1 MNPIIFNR
9 KRTIRTTITIVAL
22 IVIAF
27 ITLLLSMNTGF
38 TKMSPI
44 EVLRTLFGGGT
55 PRDNLILFEFRLPR
69 IVIALLVGTGLAIA
83 GAILQGVSRNALAD
97 PGILGINSG
106 AGLAVVLFVV
116 TNPMRESASPMFMPF
131 LALIG
136 GFAAAAIIYLMA
148 YKKDK
153 GISSSRLVL
162 SGIALAAGINALM
175 IVLTLQL
182 DPNEFNFIATWQAG
196 SIWGSSWKFV
206 LALLPWIVVL
216 LPAALWKAR
225 QLNVFSL
232 GDDTA
237 TGLGSYLNK
246 QRLLLLII
254 AVALSASCVAVSGGI
269 GFIGLL
275 GPHIARRLVGP
286 RYEHVIPVSALI
298 GAVLLLIADMVGRT
312 LMDNAEIPAGVMVA
326 IIGGPYF
333 LYLLARSRA

>member
-1 MNPIIFNR
+1 MITLIILV
-9 KRTIRTTITIVAL
+9 I
-22 IVIAF
+22 IAF
-27 ITLLLSMNTGF
+27 AVLLISMNTGF
-38 TKMSPI
+38 TKMSPL

-55 PRDNLILFEFRLPR
+55 PRDELVLFQFRLPR
-69 IVIALLVGTGLAIA
+69 IVIALLVGMGLAVA

-116 TNPMRESASPMFMPF
+116 TNPMRESASPMLLPV

-136 GFAAAAIIYLMA
+136 AFAAATGIYLMA
-148 YKKDK
+148 YKKNK

-162 SGIALAAGINALM
+162 SGIAMATGINALM

-196 SIWGSSWKFV
+196 SIWGSNWKFV
-206 LALLPWIVVL
+206 LALLPWMIVL

-225 QLNVFSL
+225 QMNVFSL
-232 GDDTA
+232 GDETA
-237 TGLGSYLNK
+237 AGLGAYLNR
-246 QRLLLLII
+246 QRLLLLVI
-254 AVALSASCVAVSGGI
+254 AVALSAACVAVSGGI
-269 GFIGLL
+269 GFVGLL

-298 GAVLLLIADMVGRT
+298 GAVLLLVSDLIGRT
-312 LMDNAEIPAGVMVA
+312 LMDNSEIPAGVMVA

>member
-1 MNPIIFNR
+1 MNEAIFHR
-9 KRTIRTTITIVAL
+9 KRTLRTMITL
-22 IVIAF
+22 IILVIIAF
-27 ITLLLSMNTGF
+27 AVLLISMNTGF
-38 TKMSPI
+38 TKMSPL

-55 PRDNLILFEFRLPR
+55 PRDELVLFQFRLPR
-69 IVIALLVGTGLAIA
+69 IVIALLVGMGLAVA

-116 TNPMRESASPMFMPF
+116 TNPMRESASPMLLPV

-136 GFAAAAIIYLMA
+136 AFAAATGIYLMA
-148 YKKDK
+148 YKKNK

-162 SGIALAAGINALM
+162 SGIAMATGINALM

-196 SIWGSSWKFV
+196 SIWGSNWKFV
-206 LALLPWIVVL
+206 LALLPWMIVL

-225 QLNVFSL
+225 QMNVFSL
-232 GDDTA
+232 GDETA
-237 TGLGSYLNK
+237 AGLGAYLNR
-246 QRLLLLII
+246 QRLLLLVI
-254 AVALSASCVAVSGGI
+254 AVALSAACVAVSGGI
-269 GFIGLL
+269 GFVGLL

-298 GAVLLLIADMVGRT
+298 GAVLLLVSDLIGRT
-312 LMDNAEIPAGVMVA
+312 LMDNSEIPAGVMVA

>member
-1 MNPIIFNR
+1 MNETIFHR
-9 KRTIRTTITIVAL
+9 KRTLRTLMTL
-22 IVIAF
+22 IVLIVLAF
-27 ITLLLSMNTGF
+27 AVLLISMNTGF
-38 TKMSPI
+38 TKMSPF

-55 PRDNLILFEFRLPR
+55 AREQLILFQFRLPR
-69 IVIALLVGTGLAIA
+69 IVIALLVGIGLAVA

-116 TNPMRESASPMFMPF
+116 VNPLRESASPMLLPV

-136 GFAAAAIIYLMA
+136 AFAAAAGIYWMA
-148 YKKDK
+148 YKKNK

-162 SGIALAAGINALM
+162 SGIAMATGINALM

-196 SIWGSSWKFV
+196 SIWGSNWQFV
-206 LALLPWIVVL
+206 LALLPWLIVL
-216 LPAALWKAR
+216 LPAVLWKAR
-225 QLNVFSL
+225 QMNVFSL

-237 TGLGSYLNK
+237 TGLGSYLGR
-246 QRLLLLII
+246 QRLWLLVI
-254 AVALSASCVAVSGGI
+254 AVALSAACVAVSGGI
-269 GFIGLL
+269 GFLGLL

-298 GAVLLLIADMVGRT
+298 GAVLLLVADMIGRT
-312 LMDNAEIPAGVMVA
+312 LMDNSEIPAGVMVA
-326 IIGGPYF
+326 VIGGPYF
-333 LYLLARSRA
+333 LYLLSRSRA

>member
-1 MNPIIFNR
+1 MNPVLFNR
-9 KRTIRTTITIVAL
+9 KRTVRTTITIAAL

-27 ITLLLSMNTGF
+27 IVLLLSMNTGF
-38 TKMSPI
+38 TKMSPL

-55 PRDNLILFEFRLPR
+55 PRDELILFEFRLPR

-131 LALIG
+131 LALVG

-206 LALLPWIVVL
+206 LALLPWIVIL

-312 LMDNAEIPAGVMVA
+312 LMENAEIPAGVMVA

-333 LYLLARSRA
+333 LYLLARSRT

>member
-1 MNPIIFNR
+1 MIFSR
-9 KRTIRTTITIVAL
+9 KRTMRTIITLVVLA
-22 IVIAF
+22 VIAF
-27 ITLLLSMNTGF
+27 IVLLLSMNTGF
-38 TKMSPI
+38 TKMSPV
-44 EVLRTLFGGGT
+44 EVIRTLFGGGT
-55 PRDNLILFEFRLPR
+55 ARDELILFQFRLPR
-69 IVIALLVGTGLAIA
+69 IVIALLVGMGLAVA

-116 TNPMRESASPMFMPF
+116 TNPMRESASPMLLPF

-136 GFAAAAIIYLMA
+136 AFAAATGIYLMA
-148 YKKDK
+148 YKKNK

-162 SGIALAAGINALM
+162 SGIAMAAGINALM

-206 LALLPWIVVL
+206 VALLPWIIVL

-225 QLNVFSL
+225 QMDVFSL

-237 TGLGSYLNK
+237 TGLGSFLNR
-246 QRLLLLII
+246 QRLLLLVI
-254 AVALSASCVAVSGGI
+254 AVALSAACVAVSGGI

-312 LMDNAEIPAGVMVA
+312 LMENSEIPAGVMVA

>member
-1 MNPIIFNR
+1 MNQVIFNR
-9 KRTIRTTITIVAL
+9 KRTVRTVITLVVLA
-22 IVIAF
+22 IAAF
-27 ITLLLSMNTGF
+27 VVLLLSMNTGF
-38 TKMSPI
+38 TKMSPM

-55 PRDNLILFEFRLPR
+55 ARDELILFQFRLPR
-69 IVIALLVGTGLAIA
+69 IVIALLVGMGLAVA

-116 TNPMRESASPMFMPF
+116 TNPMRESASPMLLPF

-136 GFAAAAIIYLMA
+136 AFAAATGIYLMA
-148 YKKDK
+148 YKKNK

-162 SGIALAAGINALM
+162 SGIAMAAGINALM

-206 LALLPWIVVL
+206 TALLPWIIVL

-225 QLNVFSL
+225 QMDVFSL

-237 TGLGSYLNK
+237 TGLGSYLNR
-246 QRLLLLII
+246 QRLLLLVI
-254 AVALSASCVAVSGGI
+254 AVALSAACVAVSGGI

-312 LMDNAEIPAGVMVA
+312 LMENSEIPAGVMVA

>member
-1 MNPIIFNR
+1 M
-9 KRTIRTTITIVAL
+9 TL
-22 IVIAF
+22 IVLIVLAF
-27 ITLLLSMNTGF
+27 AVLLISMNTGF
-38 TKMSPI
+38 TKMSPF

-55 PRDNLILFEFRLPR
+55 AREQLILFQFRLPR
-69 IVIALLVGTGLAIA
+69 IVIALLVGIGLAVA

-116 TNPMRESASPMFMPF
+116 TNPLREKASPMLLPV

-136 GFAAAAIIYLMA
+136 AFAAAAGIYWMA
-148 YKKDK
+148 YKKNK

-162 SGIALAAGINALM
+162 SGIAMATGINALM

-196 SIWGSSWKFV
+196 SIWGSNWQFV
-206 LALLPWIVVL
+206 LALLPWLIVL

-225 QLNVFSL
+225 QMNVFSL

-237 TGLGSYLNK
+237 TGLGSYLGR
-246 QRLLLLII
+246 QRLWLLVI
-254 AVALSASCVAVSGGI
+254 AVALSAACVAVSGGI
-269 GFIGLL
+269 GFLGLL

-298 GAVLLLIADMVGRT
+298 GAVLLLVADMIGRT
-312 LMDNAEIPAGVMVA
+312 LMDNSEIPAGVMVA
-326 IIGGPYF
+326 VIGGPYF
-333 LYLLARSRA
+333 LYLLSRSRA

>member
-1 MNPIIFNR
+1 MNPVIFNR
-9 KRTIRTTITIVAL
+9 KRTVRTTITIVAL
-22 IVIAF
+22 LIIAF
-27 ITLLLSMNTGF
+27 IVLLLSMNTGF
-38 TKMSPI
+38 TKMSPT

-116 TNPMRESASPMFMPF
+116 TNPMRESASPMFMPL
-131 LALIG
+131 LALVG

-175 IVLTLQL
+175 IVLTLQM

-206 LALLPWIVVL
+206 IALLPWIIVL

-312 LMDNAEIPAGVMVA
+312 LMENAEIPAGVMVA

>member
-1 MNPIIFNR
+1 MNPVLFNR
-9 KRTIRTTITIVAL
+9 KRTVRTTITIVAL

-27 ITLLLSMNTGF
+27 IVLLLSMNTGF
-38 TKMSPI
+38 TKMSPL

-55 PRDNLILFEFRLPR
+55 PRDKLILFEFRLPR

-131 LALIG
+131 LALVG

-175 IVLTLQL
+175 IVLTLQM

-206 LALLPWIVVL
+206 LALLPWIVIL

-312 LMDNAEIPAGVMVA
+312 LMENAEIPAGVMVA

-333 LYLLARSRA
+333 LYLLARSRT

>member
-1 MNPIIFNR
+1 MNQLIFSR
-9 KRTIRTTITIVAL
+9 KRTVRTIITLVVLA
-22 IVIAF
+22 VVAF
-27 ITLLLSMNTGF
+27 IVLLLSMNTGF
-38 TKMSPI
+38 TKMSPL

-55 PRDNLILFEFRLPR
+55 ARDELILFQFRLPR
-69 IVIALLVGTGLAIA
+69 IVIALLVGMGLAVA

-116 TNPMRESASPMFMPF
+116 TNPMRESASPMLLPV

-136 GFAAAAIIYLMA
+136 AFAAATGIYLMA
-148 YKKDK
+148 YKKNK

-162 SGIALAAGINALM
+162 SGIAMAAGINALM

-206 LALLPWIVVL
+206 IALLPWIIVL

-225 QLNVFSL
+225 QMDVFSL

-237 TGLGSYLNK
+237 TGLGSFLNR
-246 QRLLLLII
+246 QRLLLLVI
-254 AVALSASCVAVSGGI
+254 AVALSAACVAVSGGI

-298 GAVLLLIADMVGRT
+298 GAVLLLVADMVGRT
-312 LMDNAEIPAGVMVA
+312 LMENSEIPAGVMVA

>member
-1 MNPIIFNR
+1 MSQVIFHR
-9 KRTIRTTITIVAL
+9 KRTIRTTITL
-22 IVIAF
+22 IVLVLIAF
-27 ITLLLSMNTGF
+27 GVLLLSMNTGF
-38 TKMSPI
+38 SKMSPL

-55 PRDNLILFEFRLPR
+55 AKQHLILFEFRLPR
-69 IVIALLVGTGLAIA
+69 IVIALLVGIGLAIA
-83 GAILQGVSRNALAD
+83 GAILQGVSRNGLAD

-106 AGLAVVLFVV
+106 AGLAVVLYVV
-116 TNPMRESASPMFMPF
+116 TNPQRESASPMLLPF

-136 GFAAAAIIYLMA
+136 AFGAAIIIYLMA
-148 YKKDK
+148 YKRHK

-175 IVLTLQL
+175 IVLTIRL

-206 LALLPWIVVL
+206 ISLLPWLVVL
-216 LPAALWKAR
+216 VPVALWKAR

-232 GDDTA
+232 GDETA
-237 TGLGSYLNK
+237 KGLGSHLNM
-246 QRLLLLII
+246 QRLILLVV
-254 AVALSASCVAVSGGI
+254 AVAISAACVAVSGGI

-298 GAVLLLIADMVGRT
+298 GAVLLLTADMVGRSI
-312 LMDNAEIPAGVMVA
+312 LQNSEVPAGVMVA
-326 IIGGPYF
+326 IIGAPYF
-333 LYLLARSRA
+333 LYLLARSKA

>member
-9 KRTIRTTITIVAL
+9 KRTIRTTITIAAL

-38 TKMSPI
+38 TKMSPM

>member
-1 MNPIIFNR
+1 MNEAIFHR
-9 KRTIRTTITIVAL
+9 KRTLRTI
-22 IVIAF
+22 
-27 ITLLLSMNTGF
+27 ITLIILVAVAFAVLLISMNTGF
-38 TKMSPI
+38 TKMSPL
-44 EVLRTLFGGGT
+44 EVMRTLFGGGT
-55 PRDNLILFEFRLPR
+55 PRDELVLFQFRLPR
-69 IVIALLVGTGLAIA
+69 IVIALLVGTGLAVA

-116 TNPMRESASPMFMPF
+116 TNPMRESASPMLLPV
-131 LALIG
+131 LALVG
-136 GFAAAAIIYLMA
+136 AFAAAAGIYLMA
-148 YKKDK
+148 YKKNK

-162 SGIALAAGINALM
+162 SGIAMATGINALM

-196 SIWGSSWKFV
+196 SIWGSNWKFV
-206 LALLPWIVVL
+206 MALLPWIIVL

-225 QLNVFSL
+225 QMNVFSL
-232 GDDTA
+232 GDETA
-237 TGLGSYLNK
+237 AGLGSYLNR
-246 QRLLLLII
+246 QRLILLVI
-254 AVALSASCVAVSGGI
+254 AVALSAACVAVSGGI
-269 GFIGLL
+269 GFVGLL

-298 GAVLLLIADMVGRT
+298 GAVLLLVADMVGRT
-312 LMDNAEIPAGVMVA
+312 LMENSEIPAGVMVA

>member
-1 MNPIIFNR
+1 MNETIFHR
-9 KRTIRTTITIVAL
+9 KRTLRTLMTL
-22 IVIAF
+22 IVLIVLAF
-27 ITLLLSMNTGF
+27 AVLLISMNTGF
-38 TKMSPI
+38 TKMSPF

-55 PRDNLILFEFRLPR
+55 AREQLILFQFRLPR
-69 IVIALLVGTGLAIA
+69 IVIALLVGIGLAVA

-116 TNPMRESASPMFMPF
+116 TNPLREKASPMLLPV

-136 GFAAAAIIYLMA
+136 AFAAAAGIYWMA
-148 YKKDK
+148 YKKNK

-162 SGIALAAGINALM
+162 SGIAMATGINALM

-196 SIWGSSWKFV
+196 SIWGSNWQFV
-206 LALLPWIVVL
+206 LALLPWLIVL

-225 QLNVFSL
+225 QMNVFSL

-237 TGLGSYLNK
+237 TGLGSYLGR
-246 QRLLLLII
+246 QRLWLLVI
-254 AVALSASCVAVSGGI
+254 AVALSAACVAVSGGI
-269 GFIGLL
+269 GFLGLL

-298 GAVLLLIADMVGRT
+298 GAVLLLVADMIGRT
-312 LMDNAEIPAGVMVA
+312 LMDNSEIPAGVMVA
-326 IIGGPYF
+326 VIGGPYF
-333 LYLLARSRA
+333 LYLLSRSRA

>member
-1 MNPIIFNR
+1 MNQVIFNR
-9 KRTIRTTITIVAL
+9 KRTIRTIITLVVLA
-22 IVIAF
+22 IAAF
-27 ITLLLSMNTGF
+27 VVLLLSMNTGF
-38 TKMSPI
+38 TKMSPM

-55 PRDNLILFEFRLPR
+55 ARDELILFQFRLPR
-69 IVIALLVGTGLAIA
+69 IVIALLVGMGLAVA

-116 TNPMRESASPMFMPF
+116 TNPMRESASPMLLPF

-136 GFAAAAIIYLMA
+136 AFAAATGIYLMA
-148 YKKDK
+148 YKKNK

-162 SGIALAAGINALM
+162 SGIAMAAGINALM

-206 LALLPWIVVL
+206 TALLPWIIVL

-225 QLNVFSL
+225 QMDVFSL

-237 TGLGSYLNK
+237 TGLGSYLNR
-246 QRLLLLII
+246 QRLLLLVI
-254 AVALSASCVAVSGGI
+254 AVALSAACVAVSGGI

-312 LMDNAEIPAGVMVA
+312 LMENSEIPAGVMVA

>member
-1 MNPIIFNR
+1 M
-9 KRTIRTTITIVAL
+9 TL
-22 IVIAF
+22 IVLIVLAF
-27 ITLLLSMNTGF
+27 AVLLISMNTGF
-38 TKMSPI
+38 TKMSPF

-55 PRDNLILFEFRLPR
+55 AREQLILFQFRLPR
-69 IVIALLVGTGLAIA
+69 IVIALLVGIGLAVA

-116 TNPMRESASPMFMPF
+116 VNPLRESASPMLLPV

-136 GFAAAAIIYLMA
+136 AFAAAAGIYWMA
-148 YKKDK
+148 YKKNK

-162 SGIALAAGINALM
+162 SGIAMATGINALM

-196 SIWGSSWKFV
+196 SIWGSNWQFV
-206 LALLPWIVVL
+206 LALLPWLIVL
-216 LPAALWKAR
+216 LPAVLWKAR
-225 QLNVFSL
+225 QMNVFSL

-237 TGLGSYLNK
+237 TGLGSYLGR
-246 QRLLLLII
+246 QRLWLLVI
-254 AVALSASCVAVSGGI
+254 AVALSAACVAVSGGI
-269 GFIGLL
+269 GFLGLL

-298 GAVLLLIADMVGRT
+298 GAVLLLVADMIGRT
-312 LMDNAEIPAGVMVA
+312 LMDNSEIPAGVMVA
-326 IIGGPYF
+326 VIGGPYF
-333 LYLLARSRA
+333 LYLLSRSRA